1 MAESCQLV
9 CLADVV
15 PVRHLHRRPLLL
27 LLLLL
32 LLPLVLTPPPLLLLL
47 LQIAASTI
55 GAPVTSMLAVQVAGA
70 TIGNMI
76 CINNIL
82 VRTRQSGW
90 LLVSDLSKSW

>member
-1 MAESCQLV
+1 LSLV
-9 CLADVV
+9 KLCTPIVAAVAAAAASAPAAAATAALAS
-15 PVRHLHRRPLLL
+15 LL

-32 LLPLVLTPPPLLLLL
+32 LLPLFLL
-47 LQIAASTI
+47 LQIAAETI

-82 VRTRQSGW
+82 VRSQAS
-90 LLVSDLSKSW
+90 LAPDIV